1 MAYNSQIVV
10 DDEYKLIVALMMW
23 IQGLLILCQKQKRLT
38 SL

>member
-23 IQGLLILCQKQKRLT
+23 IQVGLKGG
-38 SL
+38 